1 MLRGQRRDRGQA
13 MGGRGGKGDLRL
25 GLRPATADV
34 DSEDSPPN
42 DRNWAL
48 RTSTSERML
57 KHAQLPSEAGG
68 GHCHGAVRQRNQ

>member
-1 MLRGQRRDRGQA
+1 

-42 DRNWAL
+42 DRNWVL
-48 RTSTSERML
+48 RASSGKYML
-57 KHAQLPSEAGG
+57 KLEHARLPSEAGR